1 MDTATIRVVP
11 ITSPAP
17 PTRETLDAEDA
28 AALSAA
34 ADALIAAADAGAD
47 PDADA
52 NESEAGTT
60 IAENA
65 PARRRAERY
74 ARIAALSPQQQAE
87 RQAMIARHLPL
98 ARYVANAMSRHT
110 GQSVL
115 LDYDDLLSYGIEG
128 LIAAVDTFDADRGLK
143 FSTWAVMH
151 IRTTIQDALRTL
163 DPLPRSLRAKGKEID
178 RVAADLAHASGRWP
192 ELPELAEALGRP
204 LDTLRRTMQALG
216 HTVVSLE
223 QVDDGHNGAATG
235 GDEAGFSLLNLLAD
249 EDPDVSPSERLE
261 QRELSRLLIDAIRS
275 LPPREEVLI
284 DAHYCRGKS
293 MREVSRM
300 LFISESRVSQLH
312 ARAIK
317 LLREFM
323 QRALAVDPAPAAA
336 AKRGRRAAA
345 QLAAR
350 RPEMLPVAAT
360 LDSRAA

>member
-1 MDTATIRVVP
+1 MDTATIGAAP
-11 ITSPAP
+11 ITRLAL
-17 PTRETLDAEDA
+17 PTAETLDAEDGD
-28 AALSAA
+28 ALSAA
-34 ADALIAAADAGAD
+34 ADVLIAAADTGAD
-47 PDADA
+47 VTASA
-52 NESEAGTT
+52 AES
-60 IAENA
+60 A
-65 PARRRAERY
+65 PARRRADRY
-74 ARIAALSPQQQAE
+74 ARIAALGAEQQAE

-128 LIAAVDTFDADRGLK
+128 LIAAVDTFDAERGLK

-178 RVAADLAHASGRWP
+178 RVAADLAHSTGRWP
-192 ELPELAEALGRP
+192 ELPEIADALGRP

-235 GDEAGFSLLNLLAD
+235 GDEAGFSLLNLLSD
-249 EDPDVSPSERLE
+249 EDPEVSPSEHLD
-261 QRELSRLLIDAIRS
+261 QRELSRLLIEAIHA
-275 LPPREEVLI
+275 LPPREEILI
-284 DAHYCRGKS
+284 DAHYCQGKS

-300 LFISESRVSQLH
+300 LYISESRVSQLH

-323 QRALAVDPAPAAA
+323 QQALAVDPAPAPA
-336 AKRGRRAAA
+336 AKGSRRASPR
-345 QLAAR
+345 LAAR
-350 RPEMLPVAAT
+350 RPERLPVATTA